1 MSKKR
6 ILIAED
12 DLSIATLLA
21 RLLGK
26 QYEVTLVQDGNAALA
41 KASQDPPPHLILLDV
56 MMPGIDGF
64 GLAQRLKLLPQ
75 LKGVPVIFIT
85 AKDGPMDVIKGIQLG
100 ARSYITKP
108 FKLDAVLAKVQKALG
123 E

>member
-1 MSKKR
+1 MKKR

-12 DLSIATLLA
+12 DPAIRALLTRVLEKSYA
-21 RLLGK
+21 
-26 QYEVTLVQDGNAALA
+26 VTVAEDGPGALA
-41 KASQDPPPHLILLDV
+41 MAGTDPPPDLILLDV

-64 GLAQRLKLLPQ
+64 GVAQRVRLLPQ
-75 LKGVPVIFIT
+75 GKKIPILFIT
-85 AKDGPMDVIKGIQLG
+85 ARDAPMDVIKGIQMG